1 MSSLNHKHDFPTT
14 PSGSRLEPWQR
25 SGWKKRRE
33 AEPSARYP
41 FGYQCLSQT
50 ANLKICQLWTNCFL
64 LFLILD
70 IILAVLWLIEP
81 KGRAW
86 RCCMDL
92 GPLIQKQDIDFHN
105 SHSLSCQQSFRWR
118 NSDVTISGLMVFYSA
133 PLITFWGILAT
144 LHPGAAQVPM
154 ARPLDNCFRS

>member
-1 MSSLNHKHDFPTT
+1 MSSLNHSKRIKTWAMT
-14 PSGSRLEPWQR
+14 AKRLE
-25 SGWKKRRE
+25 E
-33 AEPSARYP
+33 AWSRAFSDIHLE
-41 FGYQCLSQT
+41 CLSQT
-50 ANLKICQLWTNCFL
+50 NLKICQLWTNCFL